1 MRGERLKRLFGMLRL
16 YGKDDAAEDALDL
29 RRDGR
34 DYLRERVDGALDRE
48 ALGAAGLDVLGDLV
62 DEQHV
67 DAGVLP
73 VGADGAADRAAAPDQ
88 DGVHIHGSSSDEQ
101 HHGCLGHPV

>member
-16 YGKDDAAEDALDL
+16 YGKDDAAEDALDPL

-34 DYLRERVDGALDRE
+34 GYLRERVDGALDRN
-48 ALGAAGLDVLGDLV
+48 ALGAAGLDVLGDIV

-67 DAGVLP
+67 DAGALP
-73 VGADGAADRAAAPDQ
+73 VGADGAADRAGAPDQ
-88 DGVHIHGSSSDEQ
+88 DGVHFTARLRRST
-101 HHGCLGHPV
+101 